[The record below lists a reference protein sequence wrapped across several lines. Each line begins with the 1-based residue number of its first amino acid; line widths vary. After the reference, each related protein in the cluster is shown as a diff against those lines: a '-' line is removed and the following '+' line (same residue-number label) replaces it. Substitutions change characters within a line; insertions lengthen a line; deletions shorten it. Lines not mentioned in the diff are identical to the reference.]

1 MISLETLRRFPFFN
15 GLDEAQLQAL
25 AMLADENK
33 ADAKELIFEEGSAA
47 NKFYFLV
54 SGNVDLYIK
63 SEEENDPGSRRDY
76 AVGEVNPGEVLG
88 ISALLEPF
96 VYRVTARTAQASHWI
111 EFDAVG
117 LRAVSQVDQRLAYQ
131 LTLQVAIA
139 LMERLQSTRV
149 QLAAAWG

>member
-1 MISLETLRRFPFFN
+1 MISIETLRRFPFFN

-76 AVGEVNPGEVLG
+76 AVGEINPGEVLG
-88 ISALLEPF
+88 I
-96 VYRVTARTAQASHWI
+96 Q
-111 EFDAVG
+111 
-117 LRAVSQVDQRLAYQ
+117 RAFG
-131 LTLQVAIA
+131 AIC
-139 LMERLQSTRV
+139 LSCNGTNSPSESLDRI
-149 QLAAAWG
+149 

>member
-1 MISLETLRRFPFFN
+1 MISTEILRRFPFFH
-15 GLDEAQLQAL
+15 GLDDAQLRAI

-33 ADAKELIFEEGSAA
+33 ADAKVSIFEEDSAA
-47 NKFYFLV
+47 GKFYFLV

-63 SEEENDPGSRRDY
+63 SEEENDPNSRRDF
-76 AVGEVNPGEVLG
+76 AVGEVNPGEVFG
-88 ISALLEPF
+88 ISALIDPYI
-96 VYRVTARTAQASHWI
+96 YRVSARTAQDCQWI

-117 LRAVSQVDQRLAYQ
+117 LRTISEIDQRLAYQ
-131 LTLQVAIA
+131 LTLQVAKA